1 MASPLE
7 GGLWFPRIPGRVGER
22 FRGNAKRNRNSLSE
36 KKGSRTGAGER
47 EATTTGR
54 PETPDR
60 TRPGREQ
67 KTGRAEPTRHRRTG
81 HVHRVG
87 QATNPPRPQTRKQAP
102 AGTPN

>member
-1 MASPLE
+1 MVPPNSRESRRKVP
-7 GGLWFPRIPGRVGER
+7 WER
-22 FRGNAKRNRNSLSE
+22 EAEQKFSFR